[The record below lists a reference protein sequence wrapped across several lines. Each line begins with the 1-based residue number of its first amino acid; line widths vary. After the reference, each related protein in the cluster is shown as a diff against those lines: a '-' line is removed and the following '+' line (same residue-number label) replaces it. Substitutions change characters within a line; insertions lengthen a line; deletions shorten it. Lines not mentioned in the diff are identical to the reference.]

1 MKIHELISSMKE
13 RQIFAGCL
21 QETWRTGLANFEL
34 DGCYLLT
41 SGLSQNSVKSRRGE
55 QGVCIV
61 LSPEALLS
69 WKASG
74 YELHN
79 DFGAR
84 VMGIRLLLKDNKDN
98 DVGLFLIS
106 AYAPI
111 GSAKQPLWDDFIE
124 TLEQCISRKR
134 PNDIL
139 IVGCDANSSVGT
151 LSNLDNHEG
160 IKSVGKYGLPY
171 QNHSGIRFRTYM
183 EVNNLTLLT
192 THFKKR
198 NYFTWVNPRSKQQHQ
213 IDNFLCMKNDFY

>member
-1 MKIHELISSMKE
+1 MKE
-13 RQIFAGCL
+13 RQVFAGCL
-21 QETWRTGLANFEL
+21 QETWRNGVTNMEL

-41 SGLSQNSVKSRRGE
+41 SGLPESKSRRSE

-61 LSPEALLS
+61 LSPEALHS

-74 YELHN
+74 FEIHN
-79 DFGAR
+79 DLGAR
-84 VMGIRLLLKDNKDN
+84 VMGIRLLMKDNKNN

-106 AYAPI
+106 AYAPV

-124 TLEQCISRKR
+124 TLELCISRKR
-134 PNDIL
+134 LNDIL

-151 LSNLDNHEG
+151 LSNQDNREG
-160 IKSVGKYGLPY
+160 IESVGKYGLSY
-171 QNHSGIRFRTYM
+171 QNHSGICFRTYM

-198 NYFTWVNPRSKQQHQ
+198 NYSTWVNPRSKQPH
-213 IDNFLCMKNDFY
+213 